1 VAPADDWDLWLRIA
15 ERHPIA
21 ALPEPVAIYREPTLW
36 SKQGSSRLADGLLS
50 ADVRVLQRCSRLPRV
65 EADPRAFRIAAR
77 RLTRVI
83 CLRLL
88 SETLEAARHGNAY
101 ALVSL
106 RHALARPAA
115 FVAAIFSPQSWKK
128 LGERLGS

>member
-1 VAPADDWDLWLRIA
+1 VRIA

-50 ADVRVLQRCSRLPRV
+50 ADVRVLERCSKLPRV
-65 EADPRAFRIAAR
+65 KADPRAFRSAAR
-77 RLTRVI
+77 RLKRVI

-106 RHALARPAA
+106 RHALARPTA

-128 LGERLGS
+128 LGERLES